1 MTYEKMLS
9 LSISQKNLK
18 KIIIGTIFFSSNFQ
32 NLGISIA
39 KKFHVIKDI
48 EKQTHLTGGSISAV
62 NFQKKIQWNQQRLKC
77 I

>member
-1 MTYEKMLS
+1 MLS

-18 KIIIGTIFFSSNFQ
+18 IIIIIGTIFFSSNFQ